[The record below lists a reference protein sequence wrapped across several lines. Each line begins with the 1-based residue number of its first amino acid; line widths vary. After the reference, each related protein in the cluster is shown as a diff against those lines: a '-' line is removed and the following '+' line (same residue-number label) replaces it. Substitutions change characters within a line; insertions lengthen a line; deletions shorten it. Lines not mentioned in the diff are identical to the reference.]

1 MAGLGTLPSPAKYR
15 VLEGISSLE
24 CPLFSHSFLPMNS
37 GHSSLQIDWIEVGG
51 SSLWSFCVHIG
62 WQDTDN
68 RWHNTCCSLLFF
80 CLRLLPTS
88 VSLCLIVNP
97 FSGSSPIPSDENS
110 RWTYLC
116 PPFISVFIRTVVMQ
130 IKSLEKK
137 KRGSQSALMMW
148 LSLKW
153 PKWCLS
159 KNMGG

>member
-1 MAGLGTLPSPAKYR
+1 MAGLGTLPSSAKYR

-88 VSLCLIVNP
+88 VSLCLTVNP

-110 RWTYLC
+110 SWTYLC
-116 PPFISVFIRTVVMQ
+116 RCSFLFSYALLLCRSKAWRKKNRFTVNTCDVTRFKMTKIMFI
-130 IKSLEKK
+130 L
-137 KRGSQSALMMW
+137 
-148 LSLKW
+148 
-153 PKWCLS
+153 
-159 KNMGG
+159 